1 MHYNRILLFCIVF
14 LLFTSCKEKKPPV
27 QTDYSLKLPHPSQT
41 LTLLFCGDIIQHL
54 PQIYSAHEPS
64 EKDYKYQ
71 KCFKYIAP
79 YWADADFVIA
89 NLETT
94 LGNKDFSGYPR
105 FCSPWQI
112 ARDLHQ
118 LGVTTF
124 VTANNHSCD
133 QLGKGITNT
142 IYYLDSLGIP
152 HTGTFTDTL
161 NYKKRHPL
169 YLQKDSFKIALL
181 NYTYGTNGLPV
192 PKGFVVPHIDTTA
205 IKQDIQLAHR
215 DTATNIIAFMHWGY
229 EYHNFPNKEQRALS
243 KWLHEQG
250 ADMVIGSHPH
260 VVQPIEYYTS
270 DKDTLGVTVFSLG
283 NFISNQSQQGTE
295 GGICIRVTL
304 TKPRNHPVRYQME
317 PIKFYMYRPYEEG
330 RRRYYVVPENL
341 ADSVIKDFH
350 LTKSK
355 SFFKKT
361 DTILKSTK
369 TFSF

>member
-133 QLGKGITNT
+133 QLGKGNIHR
-142 IYYLDSLGIP
+142 YP
-152 HTGTFTDTL
+152 Q
-161 NYKKRHPL
+161 
-169 YLQKDSFKIALL
+169 LQKEA
-181 NYTYGTNGLPV
+181 P
-192 PKGFVVPHIDTTA
+192 
-205 IKQDIQLAHR
+205 
-215 DTATNIIAFMHWGY
+215 
-229 EYHNFPNKEQRALS
+229 ALS
-243 KWLHEQG
+243 SERQFQNSTTQLHVRDKW
-250 ADMVIGSHPH
+250 P
-260 VVQPIEYYTS
+260 
-270 DKDTLGVTVFSLG
+270 
-283 NFISNQSQQGTE
+283 
-295 GGICIRVTL
+295 
-304 TKPRNHPVRYQME
+304 PRSER
-317 PIKFYMYRPYEEG
+317 FCRP
-330 RRRYYVVPENL
+330 
-341 ADSVIKDFH
+341 AH
-350 LTKSK
+350 
-355 SFFKKT
+355 
-361 DTILKSTK
+361 
-369 TFSF
+369 

>member
-14 LLFTSCKEKKPPV
+14 LLFTSCKEKKSPV
-27 QTDYSLKLPHPSQT
+27 RTDYSLEFPHTSQT

-54 PQIYSAHEPS
+54 PQVYSAHEPS

-112 ARDLHQ
+112 VRDLHQ

-152 HTGTFTDTL
+152 HTGTFTDSL

-169 YLQKDSFKIALL
+169 
-181 NYTYGTNGLPV
+181 
-192 PKGFVVPHIDTTA
+192 
-205 IKQDIQLAHR
+205 
-215 DTATNIIAFMHWGY
+215 
-229 EYHNFPNKEQRALS
+229 
-243 KWLHEQG
+243 
-250 ADMVIGSHPH
+250 
-260 VVQPIEYYTS
+260 
-270 DKDTLGVTVFSLG
+270 
-283 NFISNQSQQGTE
+283 
-295 GGICIRVTL
+295 
-304 TKPRNHPVRYQME
+304 
-317 PIKFYMYRPYEEG
+317 
-330 RRRYYVVPENL
+330 
-341 ADSVIKDFH
+341 
-350 LTKSK
+350 
-355 SFFKKT
+355 
-361 DTILKSTK
+361 
-369 TFSF
+369 

>member
-169 YLQKDSFKIALL
+169 YLQKDGFKIALL

-229 EYHNFPNKEQRALS
+229 E
-243 KWLHEQG
+243 QG

-270 DKDTLGVTVFSLG
+270 NKDTLGVTVFSLG

-304 TKPRNHPVRYQME
+304 TKPRNNPVRYQME

-341 ADSVIKDFH
+341 ADSIMKDFH

-355 SFFKKT
+355 NFFKKT

>member
-1 MHYNRILLFCIVF
+1 M
-14 LLFTSCKEKKPPV
+14 
-27 QTDYSLKLPHPSQT
+27 
-41 LTLLFCGDIIQHL
+41 
-54 PQIYSAHEPS
+54 
-64 EKDYKYQ
+64 
-71 KCFKYIAP
+71 
-79 YWADADFVIA
+79 
-89 NLETT
+89 
-94 LGNKDFSGYPR
+94 
-105 FCSPWQI
+105 
-112 ARDLHQ
+112 
-118 LGVTTF
+118 
-124 VTANNHSCD
+124 
-133 QLGKGITNT
+133 
-142 IYYLDSLGIP
+142 DSLGIP

-270 DKDTLGVTVFSLG
+270 NKDTLGVTVFSLG

-304 TKPRNHPVRYQME
+304 TKPRNNPVRYQME

-341 ADSVIKDFH
+341 ADSIMKDFH

-355 SFFKKT
+355 NFFKKT

>member
-1 MHYNRILLFCIVF
+1 M
-14 LLFTSCKEKKPPV
+14 
-27 QTDYSLKLPHPSQT
+27 
-41 LTLLFCGDIIQHL
+41 
-54 PQIYSAHEPS
+54 
-64 EKDYKYQ
+64 
-71 KCFKYIAP
+71 
-79 YWADADFVIA
+79 
-89 NLETT
+89 
-94 LGNKDFSGYPR
+94 
-105 FCSPWQI
+105 
-112 ARDLHQ
+112 
-118 LGVTTF
+118 
-124 VTANNHSCD
+124 
-133 QLGKGITNT
+133 
-142 IYYLDSLGIP
+142 DSLGIP

-169 YLQKDSFKIALL
+169 YLQKDGFKIALL

-192 PKGFVVPHIDTTA
+192 PKGFVVPHIDTTT
-205 IKQDIQLAHR
+205 IKQDIQLARR